1 MENGTQKKKG
11 IKRKIATM
19 KKIKIT
25 CTNTQTTKEYPQ
37 GTTLI
42 EMAKDI
48 VPEMKVI
55 GVLVNNNLK
64 NMDTEIF
71 KSKTLHFLD
80 ASNIMGMDIYEQ
92 TLSFILYVAVRQL
105 YPKEDLKIEH
115 GVCNGIYCRF
125 ANKQT
130 VLDATQILKIKE
142 RMQELISQDLPI
154 IRKEIPTNETIKLFK
169 ERGLSDKVAILEK
182 RGNLYNS
189 VYHLEG
195 EINYYYNV
203 LAPSTGAISK
213 FDLIH
218 YYKGM
223 LLFLPQVGNLNE
235 IMPFTD
241 QPQKFAVVNEFKR
254 WGKVLGVSNVG
265 ELNALTNQDKISDLI
280 KISEALHEKKIAQI
294 ADQIHHQRKK
304 VKVILIAGPSS
315 SGKTTFS
322 KRLAI
327 QLRANGLQPVNLSTD
342 DYFVDRELTP
352 RDENGDYDFETIDAV
367 NLQQFNQDLTDLLNE
382 KKIQVP
388 RFDFEKG
395 KQVFDGTTLQFS
407 KKNVIIIEGIHALN
421 PRLTKSVLDKMK
433 YKIYISA
440 LTSINIDRDNRI
452 PSFENRLIRRIIRDY
467 RYRNYSA
474 QETINRW
481 ESVRKGEKKHI
492 IPYIS
497 EADIMFN
504 SALMYELGVL
514 KKFAEPILRE
524 VKANCEEYS
533 EAQRLLKFFSFFSP
547 IPSDEIPPTS
557 LLREFLGGSSFHY

>member
-1 MENGTQKKKG
+1 
-11 IKRKIATM
+11 M

-130 VLDATQILKIKE
+130 VLDANQILKIKE
-142 RMQELISQDLPI
+142 RMQELISKDLPI

-195 EINYYYNV
+195 EVNYYYNV

-213 FDLIH
+213 FDLTH

-395 KQVFDGTTLQFS
+395 KQVFDGTTLQIS

-421 PRLTKSVLDKMK
+421 PRLTESVLDKMK

-474 QETINRW
+474 QETIKRW

-514 KKFAEPILRE
+514 KQFAEPILRE

>member
-11 IKRKIATM
+11 IKRKIGTM

-130 VLDATQILKIKE
+130 VLDANQILKIKE
-142 RMQELISQDLPI
+142 RMQELISKDLPI

-195 EINYYYNV
+195 EVNYYYNV

-213 FDLIH
+213 FDLTH

-395 KQVFDGTTLQFS
+395 KQVFDGTTLQIS

-421 PRLTKSVLDKMK
+421 PRLTESVLDKMK

-474 QETINRW
+474 QETIKRW

-514 KKFAEPILRE
+514 KQFAEPILRE

>member
-1 MENGTQKKKG
+1 
-11 IKRKIATM
+11 M
-19 KKIKIT
+19 KQIKIT
-25 CTNTQTTKEYPQ
+25 CTNTNTTKKYPQ

-42 EMAKDI
+42 EIAKDL
-48 VPEMKVI
+48 VPKMNVI

-71 KSKTLHFLD
+71 KPKTLQFLD
-80 ASNIMGMDIYEQ
+80 ASNIVGMDIYER

-125 ANKQT
+125 ANKQI
-130 VLDATQILKIKE
+130 VLDDAQVAKIKE
-142 RMQELISQDLPI
+142 RMQELIAQDLPI
-154 IRKEIPTNETIKLFK
+154 VREEILAEKAMQLFK
-169 ERGLSDKVAILEK
+169 ERGLLDKVAVLKK

-189 VYHLEG
+189 VYKLADEV
-195 EINYYYNV
+195 NYYYNV
-203 LAPSTGAISK
+203 LAPSTGAVQT
-213 FDLIH
+213 FDLVH

-223 LLFLPQVGNLNE
+223 LLFLPQMNNLE
-235 IMPFTD
+235 ELMPFTE

-265 ELNALTNQDKISDLI
+265 ELNALSAQHKIGDLI

-294 ADQIHHQRKK
+294 ADEVYHQRKK

-352 RDENGDYDFETIDAV
+352 LDENGDYDFETIEAV
-367 NLQQFNQDLTDLLNE
+367 NLQQFNRDLTNLLDE
-382 KKIQVP
+382 KEIRLP
-388 RFDFEKG
+388 RFDFEQG
-395 KQVFDGTTLQFS
+395 KQVFDGTTLRIS

-421 PRLTKSVLDKMK
+421 PRLTEAVADKMK

-440 LTSINIDRDNRI
+440 LTAINIDRDNRI

-467 RYRNYSA
+467 KYRNYSA
-474 QETINRW
+474 QETIARW
-481 ESVRKGEKKHI
+481 GSVRKGEKKHI

-514 KKFAEPILRE
+514 KQFAEPILRE
-524 VKANCEEYS
+524 VQPNCKEYS
-533 EAQRLLKFFSFFSP
+533 EAQRLLKFFSFFAP
-547 IPSDEIPPTS
+547 IPADEIPPTS
-557 LLREFLGGSSFHY
+557 LLREFLGGSSFSY